1 MDRNIN
7 DLIKNAIVLDCHNDT
22 LLKVIDDNFKM
33 EIDLGKETNFH
44 IDLLKMERV
53 GFNVGY
59 FSAFTR
65 ELGSFEENNNKIL
78 ALINALHLIVLKN
91 KNKAEIPSTLNDI
104 QKILNKNKICLVPTI
119 EGAYSINESNYK
131 YLTKQYQDIG
141 VKVIG
146 YVWNDPNEL
155 GYGIKENDLGLTGLG
170 IEYTKYLNDLGIVID
185 TSHMNEKTF
194 YDTINISRSPVIA
207 SHSSVRSLVDHVRN
221 LRDDQI
227 IKLKENNGVININFW
242 KKSLNDNQEAATYID
257 IVDHIDYVKELVG
270 IDYVGLGSDFDG
282 ASMPKGIDSCLDL
295 YKIVMEMQKRKYS
308 EDEIRKV
315 LGLNNLRVLKEVE
328 KNRKIDLDNNIKI
341 EFDQDNLTFRIDED
355 NYNYKI
361 IYDGLVIEE
370 NCKNIKE
377 IKVDKSL
384 LNEKYHVLS
393 LEIEKDNKISRH
405 TKIIR

>member
-7 DLIKNAIVLDCHNDT
+7 DLIENAIVLDSHNDT
-22 LLKVIDDNFKM
+22 LLRVIDDNFKM
-33 EIDLGKETNFH
+33 KIDLGKESNFH

-53 GFNVGY
+53 GFNIGY
-59 FSAFTR
+59 FSAFTK
-65 ELGSFEENNNKIL
+65 ELGSFEDNNNKIL
-78 ALINALHLIVLKN
+78 SLINALHLTALQN
-91 KNKAEIPSTLNDI
+91 KNKAEIPSDLNHI
-104 QKILNKNKICLVPTI
+104 KKILNKNKICLVPTI

-131 YLTKQYQDIG
+131 YLTKQYQDLGI
-141 VKVIG
+141 KVIG
-146 YVWNDPNEL
+146 YVWNDPNDL
-155 GYGIKENDLGLTGLG
+155 GCGIDEKDLGLTELG
-170 IEYTKYLNDLGIVID
+170 IEYTKYLNDLGIIID

-194 YDTINISRSPVIA
+194 YDTINTSKSPVIA

-221 LRDDQI
+221 LTDDQI

-242 KKSLNDNQEAATYID
+242 KKCLNPDQEAATYID

-282 ASMPKGIDSCLDL
+282 ASMPKGINSCLDL
-295 YKIVMEMQKRKYS
+295 YKIVENMQKRKYS
-308 EDEIRKV
+308 EDDIRKV
-315 LGLNNLRVLKEVE
+315 LGLNNLRVLREVE
-328 KNRKIDLDNNIKI
+328 KNKKINLDNNIKI
-341 EFDQDNLTFRIDED
+341 EFDQDNLTFRVDED

-361 IYDGLVIEE
+361 IYDGLVIDE
-370 NCKNIKE
+370 NCKKIKE

-393 LEIEKDNKISRH
+393 LEIEKDNKISRY